1 MMNLS
6 DERVRAYV
14 LLVLAALFFGGNT
27 VAGRLAVGHIS
38 PEQIV
43 LFRWVAVV
51 LMLSLIL
58 RGRAVSALRKG
69 GVRWRWFFIMGATGY
84 TCFNTLFYFA
94 AHKTS
99 AVNLGIL
106 QGTIPVWILMGVFVA
121 HRVRARGLQMF
132 GVFLTVTGVV
142 LLAARGDFEA
152 LLATGVNPGDLMML
166 AACFCYACYTVGLK
180 NRPPVDG
187 LEFFFLLSSAALV
200 SSAPLAVYE
209 VVSGDAHLPD
219 LQGWLV
225 VLYVALFPSFLSQ
238 VFFIRGVELIGP
250 GRAGVFLNLVPVFSA
265 VCAVLIIDEPLLW
278 FQAAALVLVIGG
290 IGLSEK
296 SGRQSS

>member
-1 MMNLS
+1 MRSFS
-6 DERVRAYV
+6 DERFRAYV

-27 VAGRLAVGHIS
+27 VAGRMAVGHIS

-58 RGRAVSALRKG
+58 RGRAISALKKG
-69 GVRWRWFFIMGATGY
+69 RGRWKWFFMMGASGY

-106 QGTIPVWILMGVFVA
+106 QGTVPIWILLGVFVL
-121 HRVRARGLQMF
+121 HRARAGMMQVV
-132 GVFLTVTGVV
+132 GVLLTMTGVV
-142 LLAARGDFEA
+142 VLASRGDVGV
-152 LLATGVNPGDLMML
+152 LLETGANVGDLMML

-180 NRPPVDG
+180 SRPAIEG
-187 LEFFFLLSSAALV
+187 LEFFFLLSLAALA
-200 SSAPLAVYE
+200 SSAPLALYE
-209 VVSGDAHLPD
+209 VLSGDAKTPD
-219 LQGWLV
+219 LHGWLV
-225 VLYVALFPSFLSQ
+225 LAYVAVFPSFLSQ

-290 IGLSEK
+290 IWLSEK
-296 SGRQSS
+296 SGRRDA